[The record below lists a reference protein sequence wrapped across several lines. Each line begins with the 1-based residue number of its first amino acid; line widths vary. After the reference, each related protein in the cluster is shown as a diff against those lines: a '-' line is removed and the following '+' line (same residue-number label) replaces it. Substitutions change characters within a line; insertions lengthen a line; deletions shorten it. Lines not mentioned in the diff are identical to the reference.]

1 MKGKTIRLTEKELFY
16 CDKLKAIGVNPS
28 HYMRLAF
35 RERINKDYKDIE
47 MQYQKTLVKIKV
59 PF

>member
-16 CDKLKAIGVNPS
+16 CDKLNAIGVNPS

-47 MQYQKTLVKIKV
+47 RQYQKTLVKIKV